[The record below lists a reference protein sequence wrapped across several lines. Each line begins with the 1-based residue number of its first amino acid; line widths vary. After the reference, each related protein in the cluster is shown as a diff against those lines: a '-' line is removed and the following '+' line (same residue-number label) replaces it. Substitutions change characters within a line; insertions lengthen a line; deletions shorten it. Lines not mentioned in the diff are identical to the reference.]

1 MNVWWLYGC
10 MMFYIVGRDISMYE
24 VYKNVWWLYDVWW
37 LKGYMMTY
45 MVNREYV
52 DDRGIRMYDDIQ
64 IGMKNHRSVWWHT
77 RMDDDL

>member
-1 MNVWWLYGC
+1 MIIWC
-10 MMFYIVGRDISMYE
+10 MMTYVDDQGIR
-24 VYKNVWWLYDVWW
+24 NVWW

-52 DDRGIRMYDDIQ
+52 DDRDIRMYDDIQ
-64 IGMKNHRSVWWHT
+64 IGMTNHRSLWWHT